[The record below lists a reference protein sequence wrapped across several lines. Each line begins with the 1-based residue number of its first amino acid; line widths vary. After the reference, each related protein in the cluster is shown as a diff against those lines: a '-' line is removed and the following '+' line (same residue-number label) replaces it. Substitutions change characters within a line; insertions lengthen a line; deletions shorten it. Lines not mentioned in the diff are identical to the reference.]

1 MIPPHADHNLKLAAS
16 RTSTDHWNLKRLGI
30 PCNMPDKQ
38 VVIVGGGLAGLV
50 CALHLVREGVRPLV
64 VEKNRYPFHRVCGE
78 YISNEVIPYLE
89 SLSAFPASLSPA
101 RISRFQLTSTGGNST
116 ELPLDL
122 GGFGISRYAFDHYL
136 FTLASQR
143 GVAFRLGEEVN
154 RIQFKGND
162 FRVELSAEVL
172 SADVVVGSFGKR
184 SRLDKELNRSFISR
198 SSPYVGVKYH
208 LLLPEFARELIS
220 LHNFEGGYAGISAV
234 EDNRINFCYLTH
246 RDQLRA
252 HGNLKALEGRVLC
265 RNPYLREIFEEA
277 EFLFDK
283 PEVINEISFETKSPV
298 DSHILM
304 TGDAAGM
311 IAPLCGNGMA
321 TAIHSAKLAAEHILR
336 FCRDSHYTREA
347 MERDY
352 AATWRRKFSARLWA
366 GRHIQRLFGN
376 GRGSNLAVALARSFK
391 PVAYQLMKRTHGS
404 PF

>member
-1 MIPPHADHNLKLAAS
+1 
-16 RTSTDHWNLKRLGI
+16 
-30 PCNMPDKQ
+30 MPDKQ

-50 CALHLVREGVRPLV
+50 CALHLAQEGIRPLV
-64 VEKNRYPFHRVCGE
+64 IEKNQYPFHRVCGE

-89 SLSAFPASLSPA
+89 SLTAFPASLSPA
-101 RISRFQLTSTGGNST
+101 RISRFQLTSTWGNSA

-136 FTLASQR
+136 YTLASQR
-143 GVAFRLGEEVN
+143 GVSFRLGEEVN

-162 FRVELSAEVL
+162 FRVELPAEVL

-184 SRLDKELNRSFISR
+184 SRLDKELNRLFVGR

-208 LLLPEFARELIS
+208 LRFPKLPHELIS
-220 LHNFEGGYAGISAV
+220 LHNFDRGYAGISAV
-234 EDNRINFCYLTH
+234 EDNRVNFCYLTH
-246 RDQLRA
+246 RDQVRA
-252 HGNLKALEGRVLC
+252 HGNLKALEGAVLC
-265 RNPYLREIFEEA
+265 RNPHLREIFEEA

-298 DSHILM
+298 ESHILM

-321 TAIHSAKLAAEHILR
+321 MAIHSAKLAAEHILR

-352 AATWRRKFSARLWA
+352 TASWRRQFSTRLWA

-376 GRGSNLAVALARSFK
+376 GRGSNIAVGLARRFK
-391 PVAYQLMKRTHGS
+391 PLAYQLMIRTHGS